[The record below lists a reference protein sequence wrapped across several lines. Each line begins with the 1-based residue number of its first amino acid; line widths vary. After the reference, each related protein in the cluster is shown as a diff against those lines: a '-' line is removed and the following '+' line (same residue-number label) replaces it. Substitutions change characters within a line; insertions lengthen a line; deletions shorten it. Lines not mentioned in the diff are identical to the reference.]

1 MAGSV
6 ETLNGIAPS
15 WAECEIVL
23 NVSGGASVPDID
35 WKSLDFEDKVDRA
48 IQRGQG
54 GRPKAK
60 TTGQPTSSASGSLYR
75 PGYDSLATALVAVA
89 PQDAAGRYQ
98 LSKVR
103 FDLVVN
109 HSYPENSKIYT
120 IKLLGCS
127 LDKRGAKHGEGVEA
141 DVVDVDLNPMKIVEI
156 IDGKEVVLL

>member
-1 MAGSV
+1 MSTNDEHDATEVAFHDLDLLPECQRLLPMLEWGGHPDGGIIGYDGSG
-6 ETLNGIAPS
+6 LA
-15 WAECEIVL
+15 VL
-23 NVSGGASVPDID
+23 V
-35 WKSLDFEDKVDRA
+35 
-48 IQRGQG
+48 